1 MDNEYL
7 NTVLHTSRLASGVGN
22 TMGLSNSICQIFVD
36 GGLYM
41 LLFYLFPL
49 MALILFGKK
58 HNKKVLSVGL
68 VLLYFFV
75 TTYFAYTGIMFFV
88 LSLGYVFLCIENQRN

>member
-1 MDNEYL
+1 
-7 NTVLHTSRLASGVGN
+7 
-22 TMGLSNSICQIFVD
+22 
-36 GGLYM
+36 M

-88 LSLGYVFLCIENQRN
+88 LSLGYVFFMYRKSEKLEEFVEAGDNE